1 MAGLSEADVHPD
13 PMVQLIH
20 WRRDAAAGADDGADE
35 MVVATVGADGTPG
48 VRMVLLRGLD
58 PRGLVFY
65 TNYQSPKARAIEAGA
80 PVALLLRWRP
90 LRQVRVVGRAAR
102 VGAEESDAYW
112 AQRPR
117 ESRLSAAASPQSQVV
132 SRAALARAVEELR
145 AQVGDGPVPRPP
157 HWGGYR
163 VHPFEVE
170 LWQQGAHR
178 LHDRLRYR
186 LVGGRW
192 LLERLAP

>member
-13 PMVQLIH
+13 PMVQLMR
-20 WRRDAAAGADDGADE
+20 WRRDATAGAGDGADE

-65 TNYQSPKARAIEAGA
+65 TNYRSPKARAIEAGT

-117 ESRLSAAASPQSQVV
+117 ESRLSAVASPQSQVV

-145 AQVGDGPVPRPP
+145 VQVGDGPVPRPP

-163 VHPFEVE
+163 VAPFEVE

-186 LVGGRW
+186 LVDGRW
-192 LLERLAP
+192 ILERLAP